1 MKSYRAIFERD
12 ESGTWLAR
20 VPSIRGCHSY
30 GRTLEQART
39 RLRETLGVW
48 IDRPEQAVIKEEI
61 RLPADLRAA
70 VQQSRR
76 TRERAERERENAQEE
91 TRAAAEALVQ
101 EGVRLLEPPRGAATR
116 PVYRCWRANS
126 RIPAS
131 SPKETTAPSAPASS
145 IASTFSGEV
154 RGMARSSGC
163 CSLTWRTCSAS
174 EPRDGCHTSPSS
186 SAGSRA
192 PSSRP
197 PRSPAAATGA
207 APRSRRGTTS
217 TPLRSR
223 ARRPRARAAGG
234 SPRRHAGRG
243 PRTECP
249 MKSYSSSCQPIRRR
263 A

>member
-20 VPSIRGCHSY
+20 VPSIRGCRSY

-101 EGVRLLEPPRGAATR
+101 EGVSLRDAGELLGLSHQR
-116 PVYRCWRANS
+116 VQQL
-126 RIPAS
+126 
-131 SPKETTAPSAPASS
+131 
-145 IASTFSGEV
+145 V
-154 RGMARSSGC
+154 QAR
-163 CSLTWRTCSAS
+163 
-174 EPRDGCHTSPSS
+174 
-186 SAGSRA
+186 
-192 PSSRP
+192 
-197 PRSPAAATGA
+197 
-207 APRSRRGTTS
+207 
-217 TPLRSR
+217 
-223 ARRPRARAAGG
+223 
-234 SPRRHAGRG
+234 
-243 PRTECP
+243 
-249 MKSYSSSCQPIRRR
+249 
-263 A
+263 